1 MIGEFELIDM
11 IKAGINLP
19 DGFVGIGDDCAH
31 LPETE
36 GLKTLVS
43 TDMLLEGVHFL
54 RGVKPEFT
62 GWKAAVVNMSD
73 IAACG
78 GVPKGIFLS
87 LAVPDNL
94 EGGWVS
100 AFIDGFKAA
109 CSRYSF
115 PLLGGD
121 TCESLTD
128 ICISVSV
135 LGACPIGKAVSRCGA
150 VDGDEICV
158 TGCLGDSAAGLE
170 ILLNSKDSTDYDNP
184 LILRHLKPVPRI
196 EEGILLAESRVVNA
210 MMDISDGIGSDL
222 RHILKE
228 SRCGAVV
235 DVDRIPVSDALR
247 AYCRNDFESML
258 DYAISGGEDYEL
270 LFVKKAGANLCVPH
284 TVIGKITS
292 GNSIVWKGSAKD
304 YKGYNH
310 FADAKI

>member
-1 MIGEFELIDM
+1 MTGEFELIDM
-11 IKAGINLP
+11 IKAGIDLP

-31 LPETE
+31 LPEAE

-54 RGVKPEFT
+54 RKVKPELT

-78 GVPKGIFLS
+78 GAPKGIFLS

-94 EGGWVS
+94 EGSWVS

-109 CSRYSF
+109 CRKYSF

-121 TCESLTD
+121 TCESSSD
-128 ICISVSV
+128 ICISVTV
-135 LGACPIGKAVSRCGA
+135 LGTCPSGKVVSRSGA
-150 VDGDEICV
+150 RTGDEICV

-170 ILLNSKDSTDYDNP
+170 ILLNSQGPIDYNNP
-184 LILRHLKPVPRI
+184 LITKHLKPAPRI
-196 EEGILLAESRVVNA
+196 DEGILLSDSGKVNA

-228 SRCGAVV
+228 SHCGAVV

-247 AYCRNDFESML
+247 NYCGNDREAVL

-270 LFVKKAGANLCVPH
+270 LFVKKAGAHPGVPH
-284 TVIGKITS
+284 SVIGRITEGDS
-292 GNSIVWKGSAKD
+292 LVWNGADKD
-304 YKGYNH
+304 FKGYNH